1 MAEEREN
8 DRLVG
13 VFGDEHAAQEA
24 AKAAE
29 AAGARGVEVGRPEDE
44 VAALRSEM
52 REEAADVRPGLATPQ
67 MAWSVPLWTAVAALV
82 GVAAAMPLAFID
94 RGDLPVTTMV
104 LIVVC
109 VGGVIGGT
117 VGFIFG
123 VLWSGGFLGR
133 RRRPKSEL
141 AAERGVVV
149 SATETSGEAT
159 STLAG
164 HDPVRLDKV
173 APSGQPKDSLPTDQG
188 QDDVDQ
194 GR

>member
-8 DRLVG
+8 DRLIG
-13 VFGDEHAAQEA
+13 VFRDEKSAEEA

-29 AAGARGVEVGRPEDE
+29 AAGATDVRVGSSENN
-44 VAALRSEM
+44 VASLRSEM
-52 REEAADVRPGLATPQ
+52 REEAADVKPGFSTPR

-82 GVAAAMPLAFID
+82 GVAAALPLAFID
-94 RGDLPVTTMV
+94 RGDLPLTTLV
-104 LIVVC
+104 PIVVC
-109 VGGVIGGT
+109 VGAVIGGT

-123 VLWSGGFLGR
+123 ILWSGGFLGR
-133 RRRPKSEL
+133 RRRPKPDL

-149 SATETSGEAT
+149 GATETSGEVT

-164 HDPVRLDKV
+164 HDPVRLDRV
-173 APSGQPKDSLPTDQG
+173 APSGQPKDSVPTDQG